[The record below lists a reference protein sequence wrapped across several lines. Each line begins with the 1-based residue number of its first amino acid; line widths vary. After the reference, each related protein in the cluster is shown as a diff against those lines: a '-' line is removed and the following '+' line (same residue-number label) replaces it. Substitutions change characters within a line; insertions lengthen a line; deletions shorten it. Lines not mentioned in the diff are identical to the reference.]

1 MEIDCTKVN
10 ELLSQHKNDEVKP
23 TLTHFGIKAVANI
36 LNDSRTVL
44 NGKYI
49 FGKYVP
55 FDNVD
60 VTCLVDIDGG
70 KVKKKKKL
78 SLF

>member
-1 MEIDCTKVN
+1 
-10 ELLSQHKNDEVKP
+10 
-23 TLTHFGIKAVANI
+23 